1 MRSTHPIHPHTHT
14 ERTQWLSG
22 ERCKLMYGKIES
34 IRFASIDWQAILKML
49 PRMWQREMEIEMCTL
64 YMYIIY
70 ILKCASWTMSHF
82 KPIVCKNFMR
92 QLQIVCVWQCIYL
105 GGSVSKC
112 VWVFVV
118 VVRSVYCSLYYLFWL
133 HISAVGSDAVA
144 SKFFVAYFRV
154 GATNSFAQAKEFAH
168 THTHTRAH

>member
-1 MRSTHPIHPHTHT
+1 MHNKKQRRAKQNNHSRLNSLRCVHAQHTLNTPSHMHTHT

-49 PRMWQREMEIEMCTL
+49 PRMWQREMEIEMCIL
-64 YMYIIY
+64 YTYIIY
-70 ILKCASWTMSHF
+70 VLKCASWTMSHF

-92 QLQIVCVWQCIYL
+92 QLQIVCVWHLL

-112 VWVFVV
+112 VCVGVGV
-118 VVRSVYCSLYYLFWL
+118 SSGVRSVYCSLYYLFWL
-133 HISAVGSDAVA
+133 PH
-144 SKFFVAYFRV
+144 AYFSSR
-154 GATNSFAQAKEFAH
+154 Q
-168 THTHTRAH
+168 